1 MPDKGK
7 AFFCQILSS
16 LFCPPDQG
24 MVEQLSQGHL
34 HAFFKSYVQSWEGE
48 IGILKGFLTHS
59 AAPSPTFEGGVKKR
73 RSGSTL
79 SELRPSGRR
88 VEGLTQSPPQILLRD
103 LKEEHHRLFSDTG
116 DERISLVE
124 SFYKPW
130 TQDPHCCLPFA
141 KEKGFLMGDS
151 AIHLSTLFQH
161 CGLEIA
167 GPFKGMPD
175 HILIE
180 LEFLSFLYQEAGDVE
195 IKRFIKDHLDW
206 IPFLK
211 ESFEKV
217 RAHPFYISLIEILDL
232 FINQEKGR
240 LEKKSD
246 GEKDIHPEV
255 I

>member
-16 LFCPPDQG
+16 LFSPPDQG

-48 IGILKGFLTHS
+48 IEILKGF
-59 AAPSPTFEGGVKKR
+59 
-73 RSGSTL
+73 
-79 SELRPSGRR
+79 
-88 VEGLTQSPPQILLRD
+88 LTQSPPQILLRD
-103 LKEEHHRLFSDTG
+103 YKEEHHRLFSDTG
-116 DERISLVE
+116 KERISLVE

-130 TQDPHCCLPFA
+130 TQDPHCSLPFA

-161 CGLEIA
+161 CGLEVA
-167 GPFKGMPD
+167 EPFKGMPD

-180 LEFLSFLYQEAGDVE
+180 LEFLSYLYREAGDRE
-195 IKRFIKDHLDW
+195 IKRFIEDHLDW
-206 IPFLK
+206 VPFLK
-211 ESFEKV
+211 ESFEKAH
-217 RAHPFYISLIEILDL
+217 AHPFYISLIEVLDL
-232 FINQEKGR
+232 FISREKSR

-246 GEKDIHPEV
+246 GKKDIHPEV

>member
-88 VEGLTQSPPQILLRD
+88 VEGLTQSPTQILLRD
-103 LKEEHHRLFSDTG
+103 LKEEHYRLFSDTG
-116 DERISLVE
+116 NERISLVE

-130 TQDPHCCLPFA
+130 TLAPHCSLPFA

-151 AIHLSTLFQH
+151 AIHLSALFQH
-161 CGLEIA
+161 CGLEVTE
-167 GPFKGMPD
+167 PFKGMPD

-180 LEFLSFLYQEAGDVE
+180 LEFLSYLYQEAGEEE

-206 IPFLK
+206 IPSLK
-211 ESFEKV
+211 ESFEKAH
-217 RAHPFYISLIEILDL
+217 AHPFYISLIGLLDL
-232 FINQEKGR
+232 FVDLEKRR
-240 LEKKSD
+240 LEKESD
-246 GEKDIHPEV
+246 GKKDIHPEV

>member
-1 MPDKGK
+1 MSYKGK

-34 HAFFKSYVQSWEGE
+34 HAFLKNYVQC
-48 IGILKGFLTHS
+48 
-59 AAPSPTFEGGVKKR
+59 PR
-73 RSGSTL
+73 
-79 SELRPSGRR
+79 
-88 VEGLTQSPPQILLRD
+88 QILLRD

-116 DERISLVE
+116 DGRISLVE

-130 TQDPHCCLPFA
+130 TQDPHLCLPFA

-211 ESFEKV
+211 ESVEKA

-246 GEKDIHPEV
+246 GKKDIHPEV

>member
-1 MPDKGK
+1 MSDKGK
-7 AFFCQILSS
+7 VFFCQILSS
-16 LFCPPDQG
+16 LFCPPDQR
-24 MVEQLSQGHL
+24 MVEQLNQGHL
-34 HAFFKSYVQSWEGE
+34 HAFFKSYFQSWAVE
-48 IGILKGFLTHS
+48 IEILKGF
-59 AAPSPTFEGGVKKR
+59 
-73 RSGSTL
+73 STQ
-79 SELRPSGRR
+79 G
-88 VEGLTQSPPQILLRD
+88 PPQILLRD

-124 SFYKPW
+124 SYYKPW
-130 TQDPHCCLPFA
+130 SQDPHCSLPFA

-151 AIHLSTLFQH
+151 AIHLSALFQH
-161 CGLEIA
+161 CGVEVA
-167 GPFKGMPD
+167 EPFKGMPD

-180 LEFLSFLYQEAGDVE
+180 LEFLSYLYQEAGDEE

-211 ESFEKV
+211 ESFEKA
-217 RAHPFYISLIEILDL
+217 RAQPFYISLIEILDL

>member
-1 MPDKGK
+1 MTNHER
-7 AFFCQILSS
+7 AFFSKILSS

-34 HAFFKSYVQSWEGE
+34 QAFFQSHVQSWAGE
-48 IGILKGFLTHS
+48 IRILKGFLTES
-59 AAPSPTFEGGVKKR
+59 PSQV
-73 RSGSTL
+73 
-79 SELRPSGRR
+79 
-88 VEGLTQSPPQILLRD
+88 LLND
-103 LKEEHHRLFSDTG
+103 LKEEYYRLFSDTG
-116 DERISLVE
+116 EERISLVE
-124 SFYKPW
+124 SCYKPW
-130 TQDPHCCLPFA
+130 TQDPHCSLPFA

-161 CGLEIA
+161 CGLEVA
-167 GPFKGMPD
+167 ELFKGMPD

-180 LEFLSFLYQEAGDVE
+180 LEFLSYLYREAGDVE
-195 IKRFIKDHLDW
+195 IKKFIKDHLDW

-211 ESFEKV
+211 ESFEKA

-246 GEKDIHPEV
+246 GKKDIHPEV

>member
-48 IGILKGFLTHS
+48 IGILKGFLT
-59 AAPSPTFEGGVKKR
+59 
-73 RSGSTL
+73 
-79 SELRPSGRR
+79 
-88 VEGLTQSPPQILLRD
+88 QSPPQILLRD

-116 DERISLVE
+116 KERISLME

-130 TQDPHCCLPFA
+130 TQDPHCSLPFA

-151 AIHLSTLFQH
+151 AIHLSTIFQH
-161 CGLEIA
+161 CGLEVA

-180 LEFLSFLYQEAGDVE
+180 LEFLSYLYREAGDVE

-211 ESFEKV
+211 ESVEKA

-240 LEKKSD
+240 WEKKSD
-246 GEKDIHPEV
+246 GKKDIHPEV